1 MFAIF
6 ANVLFFFKGFV
17 FLLQLFFSLC
27 QFLSHADCTFA
38 AELTI
43 TLYIIRYGCRKK
55 EGVGALKCEI

>member
-27 QFLSHADCTFA
+27 QFLSQPDCSFA

-43 TLYIIRYGCRKK
+43 TLYNKVWMQE
-55 EGVGALKCEI
+55 EGGSGVPEM